1 MYIYVTQFKIKVMK
15 MIVEIFTHTDRLV
28 YLQKNL
34 GDKIVVLSE
43 PEEGGQLKVSV
54 ELGGAMDVMDVFHA
68 GVSYGLDK
76 MRDALTK

>member
-1 MYIYVTQFKIKVMK
+1 MK

-34 GDKIVVLSE
+34 GDKIVVLGE
-43 PEEGGQLKVSV
+43 PDGTGQIKISV
-54 ELGGAMDVMDVFHA
+54 EVDGAMDVMDIFHA

-76 MRDALTK
+76 MQAVYTNK